1 MTLSRD
7 ARLFLLSSALGSF
20 AGSFNG
26 LYFNLYLKDLGYGQD
41 WIGLLTAVSSL
52 VVVASALPLGM
63 GAGAVGYKRLLLLG
77 MGLSAVSMA
86 LPAFVPLPGWLVTAA
101 VVGGLGGAMGAVV
114 GGPLLAELAE
124 DEGRTRLFGLQAGV
138 SVLAGMAGSALAGVL
153 PRLYASLWD
162 LPPQG
167 PEAYRAVILTG
178 FLLYLGAFAPLVRL
192 RSGNVP
198 HALAAFPRFHAYRRF
213 AWNLTMI
220 NGLIGLGAGLI
231 IPFVNLFFRLRFS
244 LPDHL
249 LGLVFALN
257 SLLIGLGNLA
267 SPFLARRFGRIRVV
281 VACQA
286 LSLPFFFLWGY
297 VPVASLSIL
306 GYLVRTTLMNF
317 AGPMFSVAVM
327 EAVPPE
333 LRSSAS
339 AINLIAWQAGWALG
353 ALVSGFVQVRWGFA
367 PLFPATVLLYT
378 LAILITR
385 QVFREPQ

>member
-1 MTLSRD
+1 MISKE

-52 VVVASALPLGM
+52 VVVASALPLGVS
-63 GAGAVGYKRLLLLG
+63 AGAAGYKRFLLLG
-77 MGLSAVSMA
+77 MGLQAGGMA
-86 LPAFVPLPGWLVTAA
+86 LPAFLPVPNWLVAAA
-101 VVGGLGGAMGAVV
+101 VVGGLGGAMGSVV

-124 DEGRTRLFGLQAGV
+124 SGSRTYLFGLQAGL
-138 SVLAGMAGSALAGVL
+138 SVLAGTAGSALAGIL
-153 PRLYASLWD
+153 PGFYASLWR

-167 PEAYRAVILTG
+167 AEAYRAVILTG
-178 FLLYLGAFAPLVRL
+178 FLLYLLSLAPLL
-192 RSGNVP
+192 GLQSGRISA
-198 HALAAFPRFHAYRRF
+198 ALSLQKFQGYHRFT
-213 AWNLTMI
+213 WNLVLI

-244 LPDHL
+244 LPDPL

-267 SPFLARRFGRIRVV
+267 SPLLARRFGRIQVV

-297 VPVASLSIL
+297 VPVPSLAIL
-306 GYLVRTTLMNF
+306 GYLIRTSLMNL

-327 EAVPPE
+327 EAVPAE
-333 LRSSAS
+333 LRSGAS
-339 AINLIAWQAGWALG
+339 AVNLVSWQGGWALG
-353 ALVSGFVQVRWGFA
+353 ALASGFVQVRWGFA
-367 PLFPATVLLYT
+367 PLFPLTVILYAV
-378 LAILITR
+378 AIAITWR
-385 QVFREPQ
+385 AFREYP